1 MVPCPNITQNFIDDN
16 LNSIGRVLSALDRL
30 NKTRLELSL
39 AGTDVLRVLKEEIE
53 ILESLYIVFLFIEDE
68 KQKLK
73 KVLISEILNVGSFHK
88 N

>member
-1 MVPCPNITQNFIDDN
+1 MSENEQETW
-16 LNSIGRVLSALDRL
+16 
-30 NKTRLELSL
+30 SL
-39 AGTDVLRVLKEEIE
+39 IQKYEEFLKEEIE